1 MPKPI
6 DLKESDQ
13 ASLKMEKTMMYAV
26 LAKES
31 TQRTEND
38 VKEIRN
44 ILMSLDF
51 IKKSEQNFHPS
62 DLTELAKSVSLE
74 KIPVGKRAIH
84 QDDDANSLVFVVKG
98 RLMATFKLAEQ
109 DKMNTFLGKKD
120 TTADGLV
127 KSMKTI

>member
-6 DLKESDQ
+6 DLKSSEQ

-26 LAKES
+26 MAKEAS
-31 TQRTEND
+31 QRTEND

-74 KIPVGKRAIH
+74 KIPIGKRAIQ

-98 RLMATFKLAEQ
+98 RLMVTYKLAEQ
-109 DKMNTFLGKKD
+109 DKRNTFLGKKD

-127 KSMKTI
+127 KSMKTL

>member
-6 DLKESDQ
+6 DLKSSDQ

-26 LAKES
+26 MAKEAS
-31 TQRTEND
+31 QRTEND

-74 KIPVGKRAIH
+74 KIPIGKRAIQ

-98 RLMATFKLAEQ
+98 RLMVTYKLAEQ
-109 DKMNTFLGKKD
+109 DKRNTFLGKKD

-127 KSMKTI
+127 KSMKTL